1 MLQICLR
8 RPLVTTIIFPR
19 MTHTHEALA
28 RGQPFRLSSGGTG
41 IVGELIG
48 SGGQGSVYAVDTAG
62 RRLALKWYH
71 SNVALADVTL
81 RARVGRM
88 VKQGPPAQNFVWPL
102 DFAEITGSPSF
113 GYIMPLIS
121 SDRRA
126 LKDLFVPAPRGIN
139 PSLATRA
146 AACFDIATSF
156 QRLHATG
163 YCYQDINF
171 GGFFIDP
178 ERGTVQICDAD
189 NIAIDGE
196 PGGVYGTRKFM
207 APEVV
212 RREVL
217 PSTRTDLYS
226 MAVLFFYMI
235 FNWHPLD
242 GRREAQAGTMDQA
255 LEKKLYGE
263 DPCFLF
269 DPHTD
274 ANGPVAGVHDWVVAR
289 WAAMTERMRT
299 LFTRVF
305 TQGLTRVQDRPIES
319 EWRSALAHLHESI
332 VDCPSCGFSHGVDGA
347 MIQRGC
353 TCVSCGAAV
362 PLPPQLKF
370 VKDPVLLTP
379 RRKLFE
385 YQMQASYVVSDEPP
399 VGSVESH
406 PRDPTILGLQNVGR
420 DTWAARTVDGN
431 KVTITPGKTVRIVD
445 GIAIDFGVREGTV
458 SAVPGVAAASLVSA
472 A

>member
-1 MLQICLR
+1 
-8 RPLVTTIIFPR
+8 
-19 MTHTHEALA
+19 MTPTRDALA
-28 RGQPFRLSSGGTG
+28 RGQPFRLLSGGAGT
-41 IVGELIG
+41 IGELIG

-71 SNVALADVTL
+71 AQVAFADVTL
-81 RARVGRM
+81 RARIARM
-88 VKQGPPAQNFVWPL
+88 VRQGPPAQNFVWPL
-102 DFAEITGSPSF
+102 DFAEIAGSPSF

-121 SDRRA
+121 SDRRE
-126 LKDLFVPAPRGIN
+126 LKDLFAPPPRGIN
-139 PSLATRA
+139 PSLDIRA

-171 GGFFIDP
+171 GGFFIDA
-178 ERGTVQICDAD
+178 ERGTIQICDAD
-189 NIAIDGE
+189 NIAVDGE

-217 PSTRTDLYS
+217 PSTKTDLYS
-226 MAVLFFYMI
+226 MAVLFFYLI

-242 GRREAQAGTMDQA
+242 GKREAQAGIMDQA
-255 LEKKLYGE
+255 LEKKIYGE
-263 DPCFLF
+263 EPLFLF
-269 DPHTD
+269 DPHSD
-274 ANGPVAGVHDWVVAR
+274 ANGPVPKVHDWVVAR

-305 TQGLTRVQDRPIES
+305 TQGLSRVQDRPIES
-319 EWRSALAHLHESI
+319 EWRSALAHLRESI
-332 VDCPSCGFSHGVDGA
+332 VNCPACGFAHGVDGA

-353 TCVSCGAAV
+353 CCVSCGAAV
-362 PLPPQLKF
+362 PLPPQLNF
-370 VKDPVLLTP
+370 NRDPLLLTP
-379 RRKLFE
+379 RRKIFE
-385 YQMQASYVVSDEPP
+385 YQMSAGYIVSEEPP

-406 PRDPTILGLQNVGR
+406 PRDPAILGLQNIGKGA
-420 DTWAARTVDGN
+420 WAARTTDGN
-431 KVTITPGKTVRIVD
+431 KVTIAPGKTVRIVD
-445 GIAIDFGVREGTV
+445 GIAINFGAREGTV
-458 SAVPGVAAASLVSA
+458 AGVSPAAASLGSA